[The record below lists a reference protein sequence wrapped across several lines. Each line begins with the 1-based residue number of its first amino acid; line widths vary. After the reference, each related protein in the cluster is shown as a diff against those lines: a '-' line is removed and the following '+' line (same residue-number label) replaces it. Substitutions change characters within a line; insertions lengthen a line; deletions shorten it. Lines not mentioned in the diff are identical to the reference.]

1 MQKAGK
7 KRGLGM
13 RKKNLTIGLA
23 AMTAI
28 ASIGTPMT
36 TLAETQDAYYEEA
49 YDFED
54 ELLPGTA
61 DVPEE
66 ELYAGE
72 MDADSEE
79 LLSGTADVRSTG
91 TEEVAN
97 KIENALAYLQK
108 HITNPTVGT
117 INGEWD
123 VLAMAR
129 AKQLPEATKKA
140 YMANVY
146 ETLNECEGN
155 LDENKYTEYS
165 RLILAW
171 SAIPSINV
179 TVTDLNGYNLLE
191 KIASM
196 DNVTKQGVN
205 GPIYALLALDS
216 RNYPNPQGSGKLAT
230 RESLIAY
237 ILGQQCADGGWSLL
251 GKDEESEA
259 DMTAMAIQ
267 ALAPYTDRNDVSSA
281 VTKGIARLA
290 GMQDSDGYFAS
301 ENGKALES
309 VAQVVIA
316 LSAVNPD
323 YIDNS
328 DSMFTKNGKNLLDV
342 LLSYQMADGS
352 FKHVSGGN
360 SDAMA
365 TSQGTMALVAWDRAV
380 NGQTSFYNMT
390 DLGSYG
396 QEVEASPEDVKA
408 FTEKMESLPTIKD
421 VTLEHKKKV
430 NSLQVELDNMGTFPE
445 KETYKTRLR
454 EYSDVLA
461 KQEAEVKRIQE
472 RIWKEIDPLNVT
484 LEQKEA
490 IHSIYKEF
498 KQLPEAN
505 KELVEGREDL
515 LDAKVIVDKLEQGI
529 LSEKIFEKAKE
540 SKKDYEYKAPGYTIR
555 VKGKKIVATKD
566 MNANLKIEE
575 GEDFLSFEIEEGDI
589 LPAELGLS
597 ILCDLEDGVYMLY
610 DSKATPCQWM
620 GVSEGIAK
628 CDVTKGGSYTVKRA
642 DIDDVEASESTGDKK
657 PAQKVEKKPAA
668 AGVTKAGKAK
678 ETSNT
683 VEAKVENGVV
693 SKEQVKAIEGKD
705 KNLKIAGKM
714 GTDLPYT
721 FILNGKDVKTVK
733 NIPAALKKGS
743 SYEKDIQKLA
753 ANEAYVFS
761 FEEKKEFPGKM
772 LVEMTTDLKDGKYL
786 LLRYSEKDRKA
797 EYIQKVTVEEK
808 RTKFLV
814 EKGGDYFLAKKASS
828 KSVDELEAEEKE
840 VEKQAEAMEEEEMLT
855 GTQEEKPA
863 NRGILIG
870 VGAVVL
876 AGLLGAG
883 VYLKKRKQGE
893 DHEEEK

>member
-66 ELYAGE
+66 EFYTGE
-72 MDADSEE
+72 FNGEQEE
-79 LLSGTADVRSTG
+79 LLSGTADVRSTKKVDIAEQ
-91 TEEVAN
+91 TQ
-97 KIENALAYLQK
+97 IALAYLQGTV
-108 HITNPTVGT
+108 TNPGVGT

-129 AKQLPEATKKA
+129 GNSLPDATKQA

-146 ETLNECEGN
+146 ETLKSCDGE
-155 LDENKYTEYS
+155 LHAVKYTEYS
-165 RLILAW
+165 RLILAL
-171 SAIPSINV
+171 SAIPTLHIDM
-179 TVTDLNGYNLLE
+179 TDVNGYDLLE

-205 GPIYALLALDS
+205 GPIYALIALDS
-216 RNYPNPQGSGKLAT
+216 RKYPDPDYSVSGQLAT
-230 RESLIAY
+230 REALVAY
-237 ILGQQCADGGWSLL
+237 ILGQQCQDGGWSLR
-251 GKDEESEA
+251 GKDGQSEA
-259 DMTAMAIQ
+259 DLTAMAIQ
-267 ALAPYTDRNDVSSA
+267 ALAPYTNREDVNNA
-281 VTKGIARLA
+281 VTKGVNRLSA
-290 GMQDSDGYFAS
+290 MQGEDGYFAG

-309 VAQVVIA
+309 IAQIVIA

-323 YIDNS
+323 YIN
-328 DSMFTKNGKNLLDV
+328 DSMFIKNGKTLLDV
-342 LLSYQMADGS
+342 MISYQMNNGS
-352 FKHVSGGN
+352 FSHIPNGK
-360 SDAMA
+360 SDPMA
-365 TSQGTMALVAWDRAV
+365 TSQGTMALVAWTRAI
-380 NGQTSFYNMT
+380 NGQTSLYNMT
-390 DLGSYG
+390 DLGSDG
-396 QEVEASPEDVKA
+396 QEEASPEDVKA

-490 IHSIYKEF
+490 IDSIYKEY

-642 DIDDVEASESTGDKK
+642 DIDDLEASESTGDKK

-721 FILNGKDVKTVK
+721 FILNGKDAKTVK
-733 NIPAALKKGS
+733 NIPATLKKGS

-828 KSVDELEAEEKE
+828 KSVDELEAEENE

>member
-1 MQKAGK
+1 
-7 KRGLGM
+7 M

-23 AMTAI
+23 AMTAL

-66 ELYAGE
+66 EFYAGE
-72 MDADSEE
+72 FGGEQEE
-79 LLSGTADVRSTG
+79 LLSGTADVRSAKAADIAKQTQ
-91 TEEVAN
+91 A
-97 KIENALAYLQK
+97 ALAYLQGNV
-108 HITNPTVGT
+108 TNPSVGT

-129 AKQLPEATKKA
+129 GNSLPDATTQA
-140 YMANVY
+140 YMTNVY
-146 ETLNECEGN
+146 ETLKSCDGE
-155 LDENKYTEYS
+155 LHAVKYTEYS
-165 RLILAW
+165 RLILAL
-171 SAIPSINV
+171 SAIPTLQIDM
-179 TVTDLNGYNLLE
+179 TDVNGYDLLE

-205 GPIYALLALDS
+205 GPIYALIALDS
-216 RNYPNPQGSGKLAT
+216 RNYPDPAYSVSGQLAT
-230 RESLIAY
+230 REALVAY
-237 ILGQQCADGGWSLL
+237 ILGQQCQDGGWSLR
-251 GKDEESEA
+251 GKDGQSEA

-267 ALAPYTDRNDVSSA
+267 ALAPYTNRGDVKNA
-281 VTKGIARLA
+281 VTKGVNRLSA
-290 GMQDSDGYFAS
+290 MQGEDGYFAG

-309 VAQVVIA
+309 IAQIVIA
-316 LSAVNPD
+316 LSAISSEHDYVN
-323 YIDNS
+323 
-328 DSMFTKNGKNLLDV
+328 DSMFIKNGQTLLDV
-342 LLSYQMADGS
+342 MISYQMDNGS
-352 FKHVSGGN
+352 FSHIPDGK
-360 SDAMA
+360 SDPMA
-365 TSQGTMALVAWDRAV
+365 TSQGTMALVAWTRAI
-380 NGQTSFYNMT
+380 NGQTSLYNMT

-396 QEVEASPEDVKA
+396 QVEEASPEDVKK
-408 FTEKMESLPTIKD
+408 FVKKMESLPNINE
-421 VTLEHKKKV
+421 VTLEQKTEV
-430 NSLQVELDNMGTFPE
+430 SSLQVELDNMGTFPE
-445 KETYKTRLR
+445 KESYKIQLR

-461 KQEAEVKRIQE
+461 KQEAEVKRIHD
-472 RIWKEIDPLNVT
+472 RIWEEIDPLNVT

-490 IHSIYKEF
+490 IDSIYKEY
-498 KQLPEAN
+498 KQLPKVN
-505 KELVEGREDL
+505 KKFVEGREDL

-529 LSEKIFEKAKE
+529 LSEKIFAKAKE

-566 MNANLKIEE
+566 MNANLKSEE
-575 GEDFLSFEIEEGDI
+575 GEDFLTFEIEEGDI

-610 DSKATPCQWM
+610 DSKDTPCQWM

-628 CDVTKGGSYTVKRA
+628 CDVTKGGFYTVKRA

-705 KNLKIAGKM
+705 KNLKITGKM
-714 GTDLPYT
+714 GTDLPYI

-733 NIPAALKKGS
+733 DIPAALKKGS

-786 LLRYSEKDRKA
+786 LLRYNEKNRKA

-808 RTKFLV
+808 QTKFLV

-828 KSVDELEAEEKE
+828 KSVDELEAEDKE

-876 AGLLGAG
+876 AGLFGTAA
-883 VYLKKRKQGE
+883 YFKKKKQGE
-893 DHEEEK
+893 DYEEEK